1 MSSLLYKGKKEDG
14 KETRGR
20 EERVGREKRGG
31 MKQRGGRKEGRRT
44 KWEEM

>member
-1 MSSLLYKGKKEDG
+1 MYSLLYKGKKEDG